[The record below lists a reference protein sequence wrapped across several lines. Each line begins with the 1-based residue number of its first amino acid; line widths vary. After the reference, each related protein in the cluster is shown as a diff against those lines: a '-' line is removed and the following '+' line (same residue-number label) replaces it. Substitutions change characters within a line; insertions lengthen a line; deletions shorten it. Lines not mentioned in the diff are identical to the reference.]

1 MLISSPFLSSWSS
14 GKSLGAYLP
23 CPPPQVLKG
32 PKSARF
38 YRVKWNCLK
47 APLTNCYELERWI
60 LLTSHLILDICSPF
74 SHSQHVHLLYS
85 AVFFKDDIQFLY
97 CERALTCSAEKKYI
111 LKLRLNLPLRSPF
124 KILPRERAAM
134 SSCNA
139 HWAMSIHGILWNT
152 WLFLNWSIMFLID

>member
-1 MLISSPFLSSWSS
+1 M
-14 GKSLGAYLP
+14 
-23 CPPPQVLKG
+23 
-32 PKSARF
+32 
-38 YRVKWNCLK
+38 
-47 APLTNCYELERWI
+47 ERWI
-60 LLTSHLILDICSPF
+60 PLTSHLILDICSPF
-74 SHSQHVHLLYS
+74 RHSQHVHLLYS

-139 HWAMSIHGILWNT
+139 HWAMSIYGILWNT
-152 WLFLNWSIMFLID
+152 GSFFKLKYHVFYWLRLICVAFDQCLNSVNGQSVFFAKYEKMKNIFQLII